1 MKKEKVDIAK
11 LKKDI
16 ENAEKYF
23 DRSGKAAK
31 EAFDLLNEEITEND
45 SVTQTVYLYIPGTIR
60 DNYDIFL
67 N

>member
-1 MKKEKVDIAK
+1 MKKEKLDITK

-23 DRSGKAAK
+23 DRSGNDSK
-31 EAFDLLNEEITEND
+31 EAFKLLEEEITEND
-45 SVTQTVYLYIPGTIR
+45 TVTQTVYLYFPGTVQ
-60 DNYDIFL
+60 DNYDVFL